1 MKSFSFDLK
10 LVALIFIILVFFALN
25 SILTRMAIA
34 TQNID
39 AFSFTFLRIFA
50 AMFMLLAIYFYKN
63 KNLKISLKTNYLS
76 GLMFFLY
83 AIFFTYSYLNM
94 AAGIGTLILFAV
106 VQLTMIF
113 FALFLN
119 EKLTLNKI
127 LGIAIAF
134 FGLFYLLYPKDDF
147 TISYFHT
154 FLMILS
160 GVAWAIFSILGR
172 KSKNALLNSTD
183 SFFKAFIITLICT
196 IFYMIFFPNS
206 FKIDLYT
213 SILALFSGAIT
224 TAFGASLWYF
234 IMSKIELITASVVQ
248 LLIPVIAIFLSV
260 LFLNEA
266 LTFELVISTIIILF
280 GIFIALYKK
289 RLVDI

>member
-25 SILTRMAIA
+25 SILTRMVIA

-106 VQLTMIF
+106 VQLTMIIL
-113 FALFLN
+113 ALFLN
-119 EKLTLNKI
+119 EKLTLKKFI
-127 LGIAIAF
+127 GITIAF
-134 FGLFYLLYPKDDF
+134 GGLVYLLYPKDDF
-147 TISYFHT
+147 TISYFHA
-154 FLMILS
+154 FLMFLS
-160 GVAWAIFSILGR
+160 AIGWAIFSVLAK
-172 KSKNALLNSTD
+172 KSNNATLNATD
-183 SFFKAFIITLICT
+183 SFVKAFIFTILFA
-196 IFYMIFFPNS
+196 IFYLFFFENS
-206 FKIDLYT
+206 LKIDFPTFIMAIT
-213 SILALFSGAIT
+213 SGSIT
-224 TAFGASLWYF
+224 TAFGVFIWYSILPKMQ
-234 IMSKIELITASVVQ
+234 IMTASIIQ
-248 LLIPVIAIFLSV
+248 LIVPIIAIILSV
-260 LFLNEA
+260 IFLNETF
-266 LTFELVISTIIILF
+266 TFELFISTIIILL

-289 RLVDI
+289 RKI